1 MFMGFIK
8 EIIKLNKSFD
18 KLSTWAK
25 WLIAIG
31 MVLIYIIL
39 TKTESRENFKSQKKF
54 VTKNNNNIYDKFYAE
69 MYDDLI
75 YDNGKSQYE
84 VNEIISKTGA
94 DSEDILLDIGSGT
107 GMHVDIFN
115 KKGINAEGVDK
126 SGAMVEFSRK
136 KFPKYKF
143 QVGDIEKN
151 ISYPSDKF
159 SIITLLYFSIY
170 YIKNKKQLFQN
181 CFNWLEPGGML
192 VIHLVNRNK
201 FDPILNVSDP
211 LQMVSAQKYAK
222 KRLTS
227 SYVRFY
233 DMDYKADFKLDKNSD
248 IGVFVE
254 KIEKDNGEVRHNE
267 HKLYMPKQKEILTM
281 AKESGFIMESK
292 IDLVN
297 VQYEYQYIYIL
308 KKPE

>member
-1 MFMGFIK
+1 
-8 EIIKLNKSFD
+8 
-18 KLSTWAK
+18 
-25 WLIAIG
+25 
-31 MVLIYIIL
+31 
-39 TKTESRENFKSQKKF
+39 
-54 VTKNNNNIYDKFYAE
+54 

>member
-1 MFMGFIK
+1 MLSKFLNG
-8 EIIKLNKSFD
+8 IIKLNNKFD
-18 KLSTWAK
+18 KLSCWAK

-31 MVLIYIIL
+31 MILFYIIL
-39 TKTESRENFKSQKKF
+39 TKNINRENFKSQDKF
-54 VTKNNNNIYDKFYAE
+54 VSKNNKNIYDKFYAE
-69 MYDDLI
+69 IYDDLI

-84 VNEIISKTGA
+84 VREIISKTGA
-94 DSEDILLDIGSGT
+94 EDNDLLLDIGSGT

-115 KKGINAEGVDK
+115 SKGLKAEGVDK
-126 SGAMVEFSRK
+126 SSAMVEYARK

-143 QVGDIEKN
+143 KVGDIESN

-159 SIITLLYFSIY
+159 SHITLLFFSIY

-181 CFNWLEPGGML
+181 CFNWLEPGGSL
-192 VIHLVNRNK
+192 CIHLVNRSK

-211 LQMVSAQKYAK
+211 LQMISAQKYAK

-233 DMDYKADFKLDKNSD
+233 DMDYKADFKLDKKNN

-254 KIEKDNGEVRHNE
+254 KIEKDSGEVRYNE
-267 HKLYMPKQKEILTM
+267 HKLYMEKQSTILGM
-281 AKESGFIMESK
+281 AKSAGFILDNK

-297 VQYEYQYIYIL
+297 VQYEYQYLYIL